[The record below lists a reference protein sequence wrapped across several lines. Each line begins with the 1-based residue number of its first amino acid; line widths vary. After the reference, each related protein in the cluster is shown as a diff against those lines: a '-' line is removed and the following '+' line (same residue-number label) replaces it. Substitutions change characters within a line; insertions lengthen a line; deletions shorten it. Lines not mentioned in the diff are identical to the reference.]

1 MAKEIRFALGT
12 TGRTNLYA
20 TIDSPAGGQRWN
32 TATPG
37 FEAYSAGN
45 AASYAIA
52 LAEQGASGVYL
63 GDFPPGIL
71 AAGTYPVAIRSRAG
85 GSAAESDPLVGAG
98 SVPWSGSGVAAPP
111 TPVDL
116 GSLTTLVTAVKAK
129 TDNLPANP
137 MPAGPV
143 VLAAAG
149 LDAIPVEAGIN
160 VRQALSP
167 ILAAAAGVLSGAGTG
182 TVVIKAPGTTTTRIN
197 ATVDVAGNRTA
208 TTLTLPG

>member
-1 MAKEIRFALGT
+1 MAGELSASGLTAGQTNYYAVLRLAGQFFAGSTPEAYNATHWSTYKIPLVESAPGLYLGNAPA
-12 TGRTNLYA
+12 GLPAGSYDYEA
-20 TIDSPAGGQRWN
+20 YQQSGGSPATTDTRV
-32 TATPG
+32 ARR
-37 FEAYSAGN
+37 
-45 AASYAIA
+45 
-52 LAEQGASGVYL
+52 
-63 GDFPPGIL
+63 
-71 AAGTYPVAIRSRAG
+71 GTYDNQAAAI
-85 GSAAESDPLVGAG
+85 
-98 SVPWSGSGVAAPP
+98 
-111 TPVDL
+111 
-116 GSLTTLVTAVKAK
+116 KAK

-137 MPAGPV
+137 KPAGPV

-197 ATVDVAGNRTA
+197 AAVDVAGNRTA